1 MYKRLSI
8 LLVISVLCAFLFT
21 ACGQKEPVQ
30 SVDSEVSTTV
40 SEPDETPMPAPEEST
55 ESAPEPVP
63 EIDDGFVVPEE
74 GVRPIAV
81 MIDNEGTRVLPQGG
95 LNKAQIVYEAIVEG
109 GLTRLMAVFWGTDPE
124 LIGPVRSSR
133 HYFLDFS
140 MEYDAMYAHV
150 GWSTYAQNDIKELK
164 INNING
170 LYLGTDVFWDLTN
183 DKKNWQDTYT
193 SMEKLQAYVAKKY
206 KTTTDTKYPFEYN
219 RTDVVPAS
227 GQSAAAVT
235 FKYPS
240 MTSRYEYDSET
251 GLYKRYRND
260 KPHMERVSGEQL
272 TAKNIIVR
280 YTNSYT
286 IKGDKY
292 GRQEMETTGSG
303 DGYYITGGKAIKI
316 KWSKASRSAQT
327 KYTDE
332 SGNALKLNRGQT
344 WIQVMPLSSKVI
356 IE

>member
-1 MYKRLSI
+1 MYKR
-8 LLVISVLCAFLFT
+8 ISVLFVVSALCVFLFT
-21 ACGQKEPVQ
+21 ACGQEKQQPVDLQ
-30 SVDSEVSTTV
+30 VSTTET
-40 SEPDETPMPAPEEST
+40 EPTKTPETSPEPSPEST
-55 ESAPEPVP
+55 PEPASAI
-63 EIDDGFVVPEE
+63 EDGFTVPEE

-81 MIDNEGTRVLPQGG
+81 MIDNEGSKVLPQGG
-95 LNKAQIVYEAIVEG
+95 IDKAQIVYEAIVEG

-150 GWSTYAQNDIKELK
+150 GWSTYAQNDITKLK

-183 DKKNWQDTYT
+183 DRKNWQDTYT
-193 SMEKLQAYVAKKY
+193 SMEKLEAYADKKY
-206 KTTTDTKYPFEYN
+206 KTTTDTKYPFTYN
-219 RTDVVPAS
+219 QTEVVPTS
-227 GQSAAAVT
+227 GQNANSVT

-240 MTSRYEYDSET
+240 MTSEYKYDSEA
-251 GLYKRYRND
+251 GLYKRYRYD

-292 GRQEMETTGSG
+292 GRQEMDTTGSG

-316 KWSKASRSAQT
+316 KWSKASRGAQT

-332 SGNALKLNRGQT
+332 AGTALTLNRGQT
-344 WIQVMPLSSKVI
+344 WIQVVPLSSKVT